1 MTSTAVPISSG
12 ARLRAFTLA
21 RRPRYI
27 PAIIAWFAFAVLVP
41 IDRYVLQDSTTS
53 ALVWRAMLA
62 ALVLSVL
69 GGRAAKPA
77 FPAVWLSALFLIPL
91 AGYISGHQSSIPQ
104 SVTVGVQLA
113 LLCGLAPFVFKFY
126 VERSPHFAAIVLGGF
141 LASQT
146 FSACVGLLQLPGNEV
161 FGAVTIFGRSTGL
174 AGHPNVLGIM
184 SALAIFVSLAAWRA
198 LPTRLRWVPI
208 VTLILNGVTLVSTGS
223 LSSMLAVAVGLA
235 VYFVGRRK
243 VVATFVAGVL
253 GIVSVWVFTLA
264 TGLDG
269 AALLAPVQTRVGVVL
284 GTSEIE
290 GGAASLDT
298 RLLTYDWAWKYLT
311 IDPIAGVGLDPM
323 NAGTYNGYTPVHN
336 HILHAWY
343 QGGLLF
349 VLWMVAVT
357 VVLLILVARSIARQ
371 QSVVAAAATIAM
383 LAFASTSA
391 FFDQQQYWLP
401 LLFAVALIGEP
412 APRLKQ
418 SMGAGL
424 RESP

>member
-1 MTSTAVPISSG
+1 M
-12 ARLRAFTLA
+12 
-21 RRPRYI
+21 
-27 PAIIAWFAFAVLVP
+27 LV
-41 IDRYVLQDSTTS
+41 V
-53 ALVWRAMLA
+53 
-62 ALVLSVL
+62 LVLSVL

-91 AGYISGHQSSIPQ
+91 AGYISGQQSSVTQ

-126 VERSPHFAAIVLGGF
+126 IENSPRFAAIVMSGF

-146 FSACVGLLQLPGNEV
+146 FSASVGLLQLPGNEV

-184 SALAIFVSLAAWRA
+184 SVFAIFVSFAAWRV
-198 LPTRLRWVPI
+198 LPTRFRWVPI
-208 VTLILNGVTLVSTGS
+208 VTVIVNGITLVSTGS
-223 LSSMLAVAVGLA
+223 LSAMLSVAVGLA
-235 VYFVGRRK
+235 AYFIGRRR
-243 VVATFVAGVL
+243 VVATLVAGVL
-253 GIVSVWVFTLA
+253 GLVAVWVFALA

-269 AALLAPVQTRVGVVL
+269 TAFLAPVQNRVGVVL

-298 RLLTYDWAWKYLT
+298 RLLTYDWAWRYLT
-311 IDPIAGVGLDPM
+311 IDPVAGVGLDPM

-343 QGGLLF
+343 QGGLIFL
-349 VLWMVAVT
+349 LWMVAAT
-357 VVLLILVARSIARQ
+357 IAALIMVARSIARQ
-371 QSVVAAAATIAM
+371 QNVVAAAATVAM
-383 LAFASTSA
+383 LVFASTSA

-401 LLFAVALIGEP
+401 LLFALALIGGSSQLP
-412 APRLKQ
+412 KRPTDTRL
-418 SMGAGL
+418 
-424 RESP
+424 PTIP